1 MLKYDIYLDGSIFSP
16 FIFIPD
22 SSPSFSFLAFMVT
35 YPGEYYKI
43 HPFAFQTVCSILP
56 LQETVAFPSSLTL
69 RTLSVTTRSSQ
80 VIRSFY
86 PFYSA
91 PSPLLLEQKTLGRE
105 FPPFSFCQHFISS
118 LKS

>member
-16 FIFIPD
+16 FIFIPG

-56 LQETVAFPSSLTL
+56 L
-69 RTLSVTTRSSQ
+69 
-80 VIRSFY
+80 
-86 PFYSA
+86 
-91 PSPLLLEQKTLGRE
+91 
-105 FPPFSFCQHFISS
+105 
-118 LKS
+118 